1 MFVIGAFG
9 SVAVSDFVLPAQMG
23 LAVLMDVV
31 VMIGAAGVPV
41 QDAGTPSKPKSAVA
55 ASTPLAFELL
65 ALPYFLPVRPVTL
78 NWFKEM
84 PLEELV
90 V

>member
-1 MFVIGAFG
+1 MGALG
-9 SVAVSDFVLPAQMG
+9 SVAVNDFVLPAQIG
-23 LAVLMDVV
+23 LLVV
-31 VMIGAAGVPV
+31 IAAEVITGAIGVPV

-55 ASTPLAFELL
+55 ASTPLAVELL
-65 ALPYFLPVRPVTL
+65 ALPYFRPLRPVTL
-78 NWFKEM
+78 NWFREI